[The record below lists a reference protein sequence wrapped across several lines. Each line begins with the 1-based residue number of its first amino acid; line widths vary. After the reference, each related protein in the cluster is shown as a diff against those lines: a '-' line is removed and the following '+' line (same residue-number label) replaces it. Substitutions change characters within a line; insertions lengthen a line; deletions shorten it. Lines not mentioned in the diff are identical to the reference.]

1 MYLYITAH
9 YIIYAPFLQFPGE
22 WCTKKTMSFRQVVR
36 CRGVVTFAGPHIQPA
51 THDGTV
57 ALVRHT
63 CSVHLTSLCT
73 NDISHSERRTD
84 HLPGAVSVARRCG
97 LLSFSAVFA
106 NAPHCGQSKRYG
118 TLQGKHVEPDLST
131 SSHMSATTSEVD
143 AVIADVKHK
152 LRRRTVNIDLLT
164 PVVDLL
170 LQSGF
175 KKEHII
181 AAATTS
187 PRLMSQ
193 SRRTWERAIHDLTE
207 YGFSKEH
214 MLPVVLGY
222 PPVLK
227 GNMDGLSTML
237 ETLYSL
243 YVPSD
248 KANELVALCPDI
260 LQQKPKVIVARFGL
274 LMDVFRRADIVNLL
288 LTNPSLLVDDW
299 SDIMERFHYVYFRL
313 GFEQQVMRNCQVLS
327 HPLDHIKQRH
337 LFLKRAGLYEKPDKH
352 GVTTVTNPKL
362 RQIVDTTD
370 HEFAVNVA
378 GMTLAEFRAFA
389 KILQLEAEQ
398 ERDGLEDEW
407 DTEEEDSDET

>member
-1 MYLYITAH
+1 M
-9 YIIYAPFLQFPGE
+9 QR
-22 WCTKKTMSFRQVVR
+22 TKKTMSFRQVVR
-36 CRGVVTFAGPHIQPA
+36 CRAVVTFVGPHIQPA
-51 THDGTV
+51 TYEGTV
-57 ALVRHT
+57 ALVRHI

-73 NDISHSERRTD
+73 NEVSHSYRRMH
-84 HLPGAVSVARRCG
+84 HLPGAVSVASQCG
-97 LLSFSAVFA
+97 LQSSAVFA
-106 NAPHCGQSKRYG
+106 NALHSGPSQRYG

-131 SSHMSATTSEVD
+131 SSPMSATTSEVD

-152 LRRRTVNIDLLT
+152 LRRRTVNIDLLS

-170 LQSGF
+170 LHSGF

-181 AAATTS
+181 AAVTTN

-193 SRRTWERAIHDLTE
+193 SRSTWERTIHDLAE

-227 GNMDGLSTML
+227 GNMDGLSTVL

-260 LQQKPKVIVARFGL
+260 LQQKPKAIVSRFGL
-274 LMDVFRRADIVNLL
+274 LMDVFRKADIVNLL
-288 LTNPSLLVDDW
+288 LTNPTLLVDDW

-327 HPLDHIKQRH
+327 RPLDHIKQRH
-337 LFLKRAGLYEKPDKH
+337 LFLRRAGLYEKPDKH
-352 GVTTVTNPKL
+352 GVTTVNNPKL

-378 GMTLAEFRAFA
+378 GMTLGEFRAFG

-398 ERDGLEDEW
+398 EERDALEDEW
-407 DTEEEDSDET
+407 DSDEEDSDET